1 MLGIAGAMRHWRAD
15 RRTAIAMTFLVFTF
29 TLALVFYLNFKY
41 GYSLHSE
48 QPIAGHEVRQRDY
61 FFMVSFAL
69 WGIWVAMGLAAGIE
83 WVAEQFRL
91 RQPDGNAS
99 GLALR
104 VDAGGRE
111 VELDGALAHSECGS
125 LPRSPR
131 SRRSFM
137 SRGSSSYASAIES
150 SSRE

>member
-1 MLGIAGAMRHWRAD
+1 MRDHPHHGFPVKLDDESQHAVGGGMLRPEIDEHVLAG
-15 RRTAIAMTFLVFTF
+15 
-29 TLALVFYLNFKY
+29 
-41 GYSLHSE
+41 
-48 QPIAGHEVRQRDY
+48 EVR
-61 FFMVSFAL
+61 
-69 WGIWVAMGLAAGIE
+69 
-83 WVAEQFRL
+83 L
-91 RQPDGNAS
+91 REPDGNAS
-99 GLALR
+99 GPALR